1 MSFTPYTPRPGTAG
15 RGASFVFDTS
25 TLDKIKKGLSDDPS
39 ANSKE
44 SELAV
49 ARQFEAL
56 FIQQLLKQARQSSL
70 DSGLWNSDQTKMIQS
85 MGDEQMALE
94 LASGQGMG
102 LSAALVELMNVNK
115 PQASGESKPVDP
127 VVGKSTRLPQ
137 HRSSMPL
144 DGPNVAG
151 SISELLDLLENGV
164 QKTVST
170 AKRIVSRIEPVQDAA
185 DKVSAFVRRM
195 GDAAAA
201 VAQKSGIHTE
211 LILSQAAL
219 ESGWG
224 QREIRSENGQP
235 SHNLFG
241 IKATGNWNGK
251 VVHVTTTEFV
261 DGVPRKVVQPFR
273 AYDSYEESLHDYAR
287 LLTENPRYEAV
298 KQAPNAQ
305 RAAIEVQ
312 KAGYATDPQYAEKL
326 IGIMAYF
333 KPTQ

>member
-25 TLDKIKKGLSDDPS
+25 TLDKIKKGLSNDS
-39 ANSKE
+39 ATSKKE

-56 FIQQLLKQARQSSL
+56 FIQQLLKQARQGTL

-102 LSAALVELMNVNK
+102 LSSALVELMNANK
-115 PQASGESKPVDP
+115 PQAQGEQKPVDP
-127 VVGKSTRLPQ
+127 VASKSTRLPQ
-137 HRSSMPL
+137 HKSSMPL
-144 DGPNVAG
+144 DGPDVAG
-151 SISELLDLLENGV
+151 SISELLDLLENGA
-164 QKTVST
+164 KSALNTV
-170 AKRIVSRIEPVQDAA
+170 KRIASRIEPVQDAA
-185 DKVSAFVRRM
+185 EKVSDFVNRM
-195 GDAAAA
+195 GDAAVA
-201 VAQKSGIHTE
+201 VAQKSGIPPE

-224 QREIRSENGQP
+224 QREIRHKSGQT

-241 IKATGNWNGK
+241 IKATGNWTGK

-261 DGVPRKVVQPFR
+261 DGAPRKVVQPFR

-287 LLTENPRYEAV
+287 LLTNNPRYEAV
-298 KQAPNAQ
+298 VQAPDAR
-305 RAAIEVQ
+305 RAAVEVQ
-312 KAGYATDPQYAEKL
+312 KAGYATDPQYAQKL

-333 KPTQ
+333 KPGG